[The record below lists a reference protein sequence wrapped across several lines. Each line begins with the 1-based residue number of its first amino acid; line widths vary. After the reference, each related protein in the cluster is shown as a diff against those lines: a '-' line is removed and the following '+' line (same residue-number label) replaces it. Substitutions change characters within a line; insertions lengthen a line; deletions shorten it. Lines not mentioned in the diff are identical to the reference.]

1 MSETSGTHC
10 ADQYPSRRLLKGTC
24 TLIFEGD
31 SFVADGDD
39 DRQYSLGIDED
50 IRSELFDRLRS
61 SGWQYEFE
69 AFHAEFWGS
78 LIWTGEGF
86 GHLGVFGG
94 AVQIDEFVAIQFTRA
109 KRVEPRFHSIA
120 ERLRSVRAR
129 SSS

>member
-1 MSETSGTHC
+1 
-10 ADQYPSRRLLKGTC
+10 
-24 TLIFEGD
+24 LIFEGD

-69 AFHAEFWGS
+69 PFHAEFWGT
-78 LIWTGEGF
+78 LIWTGQGF

-94 AVQIDEFVAIQFTRA
+94 AVQINELVSVQFTRA
-109 KRVEPRFHSIA
+109 KQVGPKFHSIA
-120 ERLRSVRAR
+120 ERLRSVRTR
-129 SSS
+129 SSP